1 MIESAT
7 IRWLAA
13 IALRSPVAWLLA
25 VGIGTAWPLI
35 TILLAVGITT
45 AAKPPAALLYELGFV
60 AAQLGAILAI
70 TTLGQGSWWL
80 SRTTPLRRFRAEFV
94 GIATG
99 SLALVLSA
107 WVVPF
112 ALSIFGESIPLGHM
126 LSAACSAALRSAAI
140 GVCILALPI
149 RTLGKAALFPICA
162 WLLPSTFSGD
172 YWGLHG
178 IRQCFDLASD
188 FQFPWTEESPAS
200 VWQASI
206 LPILGLCLLRMA
218 EATRRAFRSC
228 ATPS

>member
-13 IALRSPVAWLLA
+13 IALRSPVVWLLT
-25 VGIGTAWPLI
+25 VGIGAAWPLV

-45 AAKPPAALLYELGFV
+45 ATKPPAALLYELGFV

-70 TTLGQGSWWL
+70 TALSQGLWWL

-99 SLALVLSA
+99 SLALILSA
-107 WVVPF
+107 WVVPVV
-112 ALSIFGESIPLGHM
+112 LSIPGDSIPLGHL
-126 LSAACSAALRSAAI
+126 LSTACFAALRSAAI
-140 GVCILALPI
+140 GVCILALPM
-149 RTLGKAALFPICA
+149 RTLGKAALFPICV
-162 WLLPSTFSGD
+162 WLFPTTFSGN

-178 IRQCFDLASD
+178 IHQCLDLAGD

-206 LPILGLCLLRMA
+206 LPIFGLCLLQMA
-218 EATRRAFRSC
+218 EATRKAFRSC

>member
-7 IRWLAA
+7 LRWLAA

-25 VGIGTAWPLI
+25 VGIGAVWPLI
-35 TILLAVGITT
+35 STLLAVGITT
-45 AAKPPAALLYELGFV
+45 SAKPPATLLYEIGFI

-70 TTLGQGSWWL
+70 TTLSQGSWWL
-80 SRTTPLRRFRAEFV
+80 ARTTPLRRFRAEFV
-94 GIATG
+94 GVATG
-99 SLALVLSA
+99 SLALILAAWSIPAILS
-107 WVVPF
+107 V
-112 ALSIFGESIPLGHM
+112 SGDSIPLGHM
-126 LSAACSAALRSAAI
+126 LSTACLAALHSAAI

-149 RTLGKAALFPICA
+149 RTLGKAALFPLCA
-162 WLLPSTFSGD
+162 WLLPSTFPGD

-178 IRQCFDLASD
+178 IRQCLDLAGD

-206 LPILGLCLLRMA
+206 LPVLGLCLLRMA
-218 EATRRAFRSC
+218 EATRRAFRPC